1 MRIKFYFLQKY
12 FTPLNGCHIYLTLR
26 VVNFIRLGME
36 MSSTF
41 IIYRY
46 TSFRIWN
53 TADKQTEKS
62 LFKTKRKSYVL
73 QLTKNSIKIFQSLWN
88 LARSKVLCPCL
99 NAKHTRTVWV
109 EYRVS
114 KSVKFTFK
122 GKKVLY
128 TVNPKVLNPS

>member
-12 FTPLNGCHIYLTLR
+12 FTPWMPHIF
-26 VVNFIRLGME
+26 N
-36 MSSTF
+36 STCGKF
-41 IIYRY
+41 HKTWHGNVKYFPIIYRY
-46 TSFRIWN
+46 ASFRIWN

-99 NAKHTRTVWV
+99 NTKHTRTVWV

-122 GKKVLY
+122 GKKVLAH
-128 TVNPKVLNPS
+128 TVNPKVLRPS